1 MGAKKLTISTWTQK
15 PILYFPLFS
24 LRASQ
29 QSSLENLLKF
39 KMEGMTTKTQRKRKG
54 KRKRRK
60 RAKILRRKRRRYC
73 CTTLSTLY
81 TTITIS
87 LNKITPP
94 HCYNTLQ
101 TPKHNTWLDPVV
113 EIVDNLFRDKR
124 TTRLRNQY
132 LSTISRRLKPLKVKA
147 RVALRKLFVKLSR
160 KLLNLD

>member
-1 MGAKKLTISTWTQK
+1 
-15 PILYFPLFS
+15 
-24 LRASQ
+24 
-29 QSSLENLLKF
+29 LENLLKF

-94 HCYNTLQ
+94 HWITPYKHQSITLDLTQ
-101 TPKHNTWLDPVV
+101 
-113 EIVDNLFRDKR
+113 
-124 TTRLRNQY
+124 
-132 LSTISRRLKPLKVKA
+132 
-147 RVALRKLFVKLSR
+147 
-160 KLLNLD
+160 